1 MPFELTPEQ
10 VAWLI
15 VGVIVI
21 FGVWLAGL
29 SYLMWR
35 SYLRRKAQ
43 SGAASPPAEPPE
55 TKG

>member
-10 VAWLI
+10 VAWII

-35 SYLRRKAQ
+35 SYLLRKAQ
-43 SGAASPPAEPPE
+43 AKPAEPLAEPE
-55 TKG
+55 KKD